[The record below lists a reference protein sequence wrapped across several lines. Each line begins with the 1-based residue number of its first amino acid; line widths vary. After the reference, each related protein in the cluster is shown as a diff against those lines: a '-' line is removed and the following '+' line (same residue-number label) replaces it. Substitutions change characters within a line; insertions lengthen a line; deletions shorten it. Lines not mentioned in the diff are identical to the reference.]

1 MSAINSPLDRSV
13 KMPRFSTVG
22 GRRIRVAADVFHSL
36 LALVVCVST
45 AGAGDLSPHPRL
57 LLTPAT
63 QARIQ
68 ERIEADPLVAM
79 IRDATLVSADAMLDR
94 QTCEYRIPDG
104 KRLLGESRRAVD
116 TVLHTGMAW
125 RLTGKREY
133 FDRCVRELD
142 AACGLPDWN
151 PSHFLDVAEMAT
163 AVGLGLDWLYA
174 DLSPPQRERYR
185 EALRIKAIEPARE
198 QLAKKTHWTTVR
210 NNWSQVCGAGIAI
223 ACAAAAADE
232 AALMASPFAD
242 CLRIVDASA
251 RFYEPDGGYPEGP
264 GYWDY
269 GTEYHVLGLAVAEG
283 VSQKIVAPECLLAGA
298 VFMAQVRG
306 PTGRFFNF
314 ADGGPAVD
322 AFTAA
327 RGWLITRSSEASLAA
342 DLRRNLWE
350 QRKAFR
356 KSGGNNRFFPLHLL
370 WLPPEPVAAA
380 LLPTAA
386 VFHGEQPVA
395 MLRSAWHDDQAVF
408 VGVKGG
414 TPQASHGHMDVGSFV
429 VEALGRRWIH
439 DLGGDD
445 YNLPGYFGGSRWN
458 YFRLNA
464 RSHNVILIGDEMQN
478 PRCEPCRI
486 VAVQVDRPPYFVR
499 LDLTPAY
506 MLGSKRLASA
516 VTREVSF
523 DPATKEI
530 RIRDAIA
537 EPAGR
542 VRWQCV
548 IDTQPVL
555 SGNRAVL
562 TDNGQSLEIEISP
575 KEAVWQVESAAPP
588 TAEERKNDGFQLL
601 FFTLPVVASPP
612 DAKQPGVVVEV
623 TMCPK
628 PGSR

>member
-1 MSAINSPLDRSV
+1 MANGIRPT
-13 KMPRFSTVG
+13 FSSG
-22 GRRIRVAADVFHSL
+22 GVVAALAL
-36 LALVVCVST
+36 LACAST
-45 AGAGDLSPHPRL
+45 TRAGDLPPHPRL
-57 LLTPAT
+57 LLTPAVE
-63 QARIQ
+63 ARIR
-68 ERIEADPLVAM
+68 ERIEADPIVAM
-79 IRDATLVSADAMLDR
+79 IRDATLVSAKAMLDR
-94 QTCEYRIPDG
+94 GTCEYRIPDG

-116 TVLHTGMAW
+116 TVLHTAMAW

-142 AACGLPDWN
+142 AACSLPDWN

-174 DLSPPQRERYR
+174 DLSPPQRERYG
-185 EALRIKAIEPARE
+185 EALRTKAIEPARG
-198 QLAKKTHWTTVR
+198 QLTKKTYWTTVH
-210 NNWSQVCGAGIAI
+210 NNWSQVCGAGMAI
-223 ACAAAAADE
+223 ACSAVATDQ
-232 AALMASPFAD
+232 AALAASPFAD
-242 CLRIVDASA
+242 CLQIVEASA

-264 GYWDY
+264 SYWDY

-283 VSQKIVAPECLLAGA
+283 MGRKIAVPKCLLDGA
-298 VFMAQVRG
+298 AFMAQVRG
-306 PTGRFFNF
+306 ATGRFFNF
-314 ADGGPAVD
+314 ADAGPGVD
-322 AFTAA
+322 PFTAA
-327 RGWLITRSSEASLAA
+327 RGWLITRSGDAALAA
-342 DLRRNLWE
+342 DLRKNLWE
-350 QRKAFR
+350 NREAFR
-356 KSGGNNRFFPLHLL
+356 KRGGNNRFFALHLL
-370 WLPPEPVAAA
+370 WLPPEPAAA
-380 LLPTAA
+380 VALPTAA

-395 MLRSAWHDDQAVF
+395 MLRSAWHDEQAVF

-478 PRCEPCRI
+478 PRCPPCRI
-486 VAVQVDRPPYFVR
+486 VAAEVEHSPYAVR

-506 MLGSKRLASA
+506 VFEKTRLATA
-516 VTREVSF
+516 VTREVSL

-542 VRWQCV
+542 VRWQCL
-548 IDTQPVL
+548 IDVQPVL

-562 TDNGQSLEIEISP
+562 TSNGRSLEIEISLR
-575 KEAVWQVESAAPP
+575 EAVWQVEPAAPP
-588 TAEERKNDGFQLL
+588 TLEERKNEGFQLL
-601 FFTLPVVASPP
+601 SFTLPVAAASR
-612 DAKQPGVVVEV
+612 DEKQPDVVIEV
-623 TMCPK
+623 TMRPNA
-628 PGSR
+628 GAR